1 MTIARRLGIMIGSAL
16 LALLF
21 LGAFGLYQ
29 QQQAS
34 LRFDAV
40 QSNVLPSIRALTT
53 ARDAFNQIRR
63 LNYRYLVEAADRDA
77 ARKSTDESR
86 ALLLRMLDTYDKSL
100 VADATDR
107 SLLDADKAALATF
120 ASAALAFRK
129 SVDDGDTAAGHA
141 SLSSGG
147 AIDASSAGVV
157 NAIGKHLQYNEEL
170 ARAVGE
176 EGAAKG
182 RTAQVLMLAAMGAG
196 IVVLGVM
203 GWSLFRI
210 VTRGLNSIRNACA
223 EVSSSL
229 DLTRYANVD
238 RNDEI
243 GATATAFNALL
254 TRVASVISEV
264 SHAAEAVTVASR
276 QIAAGNTDLSART
289 EEQAA
294 SLEETAASM
303 EEITST
309 VRQSGESARE
319 ANRLAR
325 DTSASSDRGS
335 AVVAQMVR
343 TMDEIGAH
351 ASKISEITALIE
363 GIAFQTNILALN
375 AAVEAARAGDQG
387 RGFAVVAGEVRTLA
401 QRSSTA
407 AKEIKELIER
417 SSTTVAEGARLASEA
432 GRQTEAVHN
441 STRSVEGLI
450 GEIAAAAEEQG
461 HGIEQVNQAVSQM
474 DQVTQQNAALVE
486 EAAAAAQSLQEQ
498 AVRLNEMASAFT
510 VEGTRAARR
519 HGADGAAGMLALA

>member
-34 LRFDAV
+34 DRFDAV
-40 QSNVLPSIRALTT
+40 QSNVLPSIRALTS
-53 ARDAFNQIRR
+53 ARDAFNQVRR
-63 LNYRYLVEAADRDA
+63 LNYRYLVEADQRDA
-77 ARKSTDESR
+77 VRKSIDEGR
-86 ALLLRMLDTYDKSL
+86 ATVLRLLDKYDKTL
-100 VADATDR
+100 VADETDR
-107 SLLDADKAALATF
+107 KLLDADKAAVAAF
-120 ASAALAFRK
+120 AASAAAFRK
-129 SVDDGDTAAGHA
+129 SVDDGNSAAGHA
-141 SLSSGG
+141 ALSEGG
-147 AIDASSAGVV
+147 AVEANSAQVV
-157 NAIGKHLQYNEEL
+157 NAMAKHLQYNEDL

-182 RTAQVLMLAAMGAG
+182 RNAQVLMLVAMGAG
-196 IVVLGVM
+196 VLVLGVM
-203 GWSLFRI
+203 GWSLFRV
-210 VTRGLNSIRNACA
+210 VTRGLNGIRNTCA

-229 DLTRYANVD
+229 DLTRRANVE
-238 RNDEI
+238 RGDEI

-254 TRVASVISEV
+254 ARVAGVVAEV
-264 SHAAEAVTVASR
+264 NQAAEAVTVASR
-276 QIAAGNTDLSART
+276 QIAAGNTDLSSRT

-432 GRQTEAVHN
+432 GRQTQAVHE

-450 GEIAAAAEEQG
+450 AEIAAAAEEQG

-498 AVRLNEMASAFT
+498 ALRLSQMASAFT
-510 VEGTRAARR
+510 VDDIRSARR
-519 HGADGAAGMLALA
+519 HGEEGAGAVLALA